1 MRADAD
7 EFAELFT
14 DSYPVVVRFVF
25 LRVNDHMI
33 AEELAAEAFTIAWA
47 KRGQAKISRSWLFA
61 VAHNLIGNEYQR
73 RDRERGRVHA
83 VAMNEL
89 VRVEAWGTELQNIEL
104 RAAMARLRSADAL
117 VLQLTYW
124 HCLSAREVAQFMD
137 CTTAS
142 VWVRLTRAR
151 AALRALLD
159 DPAPVRVE
167 QPSLEGA
174 DG

>member
-1 MRADAD
+1 MRTDAD
-7 EFAELFT
+7 EFAELFA
-14 DSYPVVVRFVF
+14 DNYSVVVRFVF

-73 RDRERGRVHA
+73 RDRERGRA
-83 VAMNEL
+83 RGAAMDEL
-89 VRVEAWGTELQNIEL
+89 VRAEAWGAVWDNVEL
-104 RAAMARLRSADAL
+104 RAAMTRLRSADAL

-124 HCLSAREVAQFMD
+124 HDLSAREVAQFMD
-137 CTTAS
+137 CSTAA

-167 QPSLEGA
+167 QPSLGGV